1 MQAEMSLLKAK
12 VDDFILEE
20 IDDEKAD
27 NTVKKYKH
35 DILSFIDFFKDKEFI
50 SKKDVVAY
58 KKTLENNGMKI
69 STINSYIVII
79 NKYLKYLEYDALK
92 VQVLRVQRKTSVEN
106 VPTVATY
113 KRFLRAA
120 KKHNML
126 DAYYLIKLYTFS
138 GIRVSETCY
147 ITIENLKSAKKD
159 KCILVKNKG
168 KYREIFI
175 PKWLMRELL
184 GYAKLMHIK
193 SGPIFRSKKGPLHR
207 STIWKKIQKV
217 AGYAKC
223 NKLVAHPH
231 AFRHLFGKEMMKQNN
246 QDYRKLA
253 DYLGHNNPNT
263 SQIYTQLTRAEK
275 AQEIEE
281 FKL

>member
-1 MQAEMSLLKAK
+1 MQAKISVLKEHI
-12 VDDFILEE
+12 DDFILEQ

-35 DILSFIDFFKDKEFI
+35 DIITFLDFYKDKEFI
-50 SKKDVVAY
+50 EKSDIIRYRKY
-58 KKTLENNGMKI
+58 LEEKGMKI
-69 STINSYIVII
+69 STINGYIVII
-79 NKYLKYLEYDALK
+79 NKYLKYLDFDTLK
-92 VQVLRVQRKTSVEN
+92 IKVLRVQRKTSVEN
-106 VPTVATY
+106 VPTVADY

-126 DAYYLIKLYTFS
+126 DTYYLIRLYTFS

-147 ITIENLKSAKKD
+147 ITVENLKKAKKD
-159 KCILVKNKG
+159 KCILIKNKG

-184 GYAKLMHIK
+184 NYAKELGIT
-193 SGPIFRSKKGPLHR
+193 SGPIFRSKNGALHR
-207 STIWKKIQKV
+207 TTIWKKIQKV

-223 NKLVAHPH
+223 SKKVAHPH
-231 AFRHLFGKEMMKQNN
+231 AFRHLFAKEMLKQNN
-246 QDYRKLA
+246 ADYRKLA
-253 DYLGHNNPNT
+253 DFLGHNNPNT
-263 SQIYTQLTRAEK
+263 SQIYTQLTRVEK

-281 FKL
+281 FRL